1 MTFGGFLLFYRL
13 KHSDVELSPVWD
25 PKFRWRDWS
34 HDSTARISAGN
45 EVWGIN
51 AGVQHQPGPP
61 PPPQE
66 QLRTGGLAT
75 WEAAAE
81 VVNLDLRN
89 SRNRVFLAGESFQL
103 LCNFRPGKLFLSL
116 ETEDLVAIVPFYDLW
131 ADPSLDIDI
140 CLCLG
145 TRNNHLTVTAT
156 ANFLN
161 NSLLRFPELPPSP
174 LTSYL
179 VLLANSQA
187 WSESKLFSKKKIL
200 PIFLVE

>member
-1 MTFGGFLLFYRL
+1 M
-13 KHSDVELSPVWD
+13 
-25 PKFRWRDWS
+25 
-34 HDSTARISAGN
+34 
-45 EVWGIN
+45 
-51 AGVQHQPGPP
+51 
-61 PPPQE
+61 
-66 QLRTGGLAT
+66 
-75 WEAAAE
+75 
-81 VVNLDLRN
+81 VNLELRN
-89 SRNRVFLAGESFQL
+89 SRSRVFLAGESFQL

-161 NSLLRFPELPPSP
+161 NSLLRFPEFPPSP

-200 PIFLVE
+200 LFNCFQTPANFPGWIAQSDIGINCVCHLLGPGTQIISFQFLVIMHHTLYSRWQLPGNSVLM